1 MADTILDF
9 FAQFCKTLV
18 IAFWYEDRVVAET
31 FCAMLLGGDS
41 TIYNTFKLVYFLDA
55 GATTRTYILFLN
67 ITDNRAETGLTILLA
82 SQFSQQLGHI
92 CLAVVICTFCI
103 SGTMNTRSTIKS
115 FYFQAGIISKT
126 TDMVVVV
133 DILCLL

>member
-18 IAFWYEDRVVAET
+18 VAFWYEDRVVTET

-41 TIYNTFKLVYFLDA
+41 TIYNTLKLVYFLDA

-67 ITDNRAETGLTILLA
+67 ITDNRAETGLTILLS
-82 SQFSQQLGHI
+82 SQFSQQLAPSQR
-92 CLAVVICTFCI
+92 LV
-103 SGTMNTRSTIKS
+103 NWRSATPCGENS
-115 FYFQAGIISKT
+115 VFIIGSNK
-126 TDMVVVV
+126 
-133 DILCLL
+133 CSEP